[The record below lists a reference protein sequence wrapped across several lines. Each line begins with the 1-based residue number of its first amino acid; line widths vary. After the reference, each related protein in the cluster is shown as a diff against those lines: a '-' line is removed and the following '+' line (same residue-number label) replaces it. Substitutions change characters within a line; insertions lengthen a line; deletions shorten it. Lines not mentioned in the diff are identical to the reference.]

1 MNKKITLGAP
11 SLIGKGA
18 NDLAA
23 NGFSGAV
30 YPMKAVIT
38 NHMPRDISL
47 PEIKGLFLRNVC
59 NSEGLNRATVEITN
73 ETQLKRVISDVEQ
86 IAELNGYKKALTIE
100 DCSAVQQ
107 EERADIN
114 EQSQPDAAVNPG
126 EGDPKASDQDGLVED
141 KQTSTRKGLSKN
153 HKRGQ

>member
-100 DCSAVQQ
+100 DCSVVQQ
-107 EERADIN
+107 DAASEN
-114 EQSQPDAAVNPG
+114 EQAQPDDTVNPDA
-126 EGDPKASDQDGLVED
+126 GDSKISDQVDAVED
-141 KQTSTRKGLSKN
+141 KRSLPKKGLSKN